1 MRKFIA
7 GIVVLAGVC
16 LSPMAAQAGSFS
28 NLVKAG
34 CLVESSATNLH
45 ITSNTNSVS
54 KTDLSFIDNLVLP
67 NGGGTKVVTGT
78 QSGTTTTN
86 TLASGT
92 SNSYSHFA
100 GVADGVDISY

>member
-7 GIVVLAGVC
+7 GIVVLSGVC

-54 KTDLSFIDNLVLP
+54 TTNLAFIDNLVLP
-67 NGGGTKVVTGT
+67 NGGGTKYVAGT
-78 QSGTTTTN
+78 QTGTTTTN
-86 TLASGT
+86 TLATGT
-92 SNSYSHFA
+92 SSSYSHFA
-100 GVADGVDISY
+100 GAAAGVDISY